1 MNAKTIR
8 VAFTAVVAALA
19 AVFMN
24 KAGVIPV
31 AKVSLPAI
39 AGLLAIPVVY
49 ECGVRWGFGLYA
61 VVSVLSF
68 LFTAD
73 REAALL
79 YIVFFGYYPV
89 LFALLGR
96 MRVRWQRVLAK
107 VVLFNIAMALE
118 TLAALFVLGI
128 PQEALFIGGQWG
140 IALMVLL
147 LNLLLLLYDYTIP
160 GLIFWYGKVIHPSVA
175 RLFRYGK

>member
-8 VAFTAVVAALA
+8 VAFTAVVSALA
-19 AVFMN
+19 AVVMML
-24 KAGVIPV
+24 AGVVPV
-31 AKVSLPAI
+31 ATVSLPAI
-39 AGLLAIPVVY
+39 SGLIAIPVVY
-49 ECGVRWGFGLYA
+49 ECGVRWGFGMYA

-96 MRVRWQRVLAK
+96 IRVRWQRAVIKVL
-107 VVLFNIAMALE
+107 LFNAAMVLE
-118 TLAALFVLGI
+118 ALAALFVLGI
-128 PQEALFIGGQWG
+128 PADALFIGGKWG
-140 IALMVLL
+140 IAAMVVL
-147 LNLLLLLYDYTIP
+147 LNLLLFLYDYTIP
-160 GLIFWYGKVIHPSVA
+160 GLIFVYGKKVHPYVS
-175 RLFRYGK
+175 RFFRYRK